1 MRNGTWIEEAKK
13 NTGLLI
19 FLGVLTVILGFI
31 AIGAP
36 MITGV
41 AVSIMVGAL
50 LFIAGIAQVVHA
62 FKSGQ
67 WGTGILGTLIGVL
80 GVIAGLLMM
89 LRPVTGLLTITLML
103 AIYFIVDGIF
113 EIIASFKIKPDSGW
127 GWVLFN
133 GIIALLLGLMIWRQW
148 PVSGAWAVGILVGI
162 HILFSGFSMIF
173 LGTAAKKIVDAG
185 ENLIENI
192 GE

>member
-1 MRNGTWIEEAKK
+1 MSNGTWIEEAKK

-89 LRPVTGLLTITLML
+89 FRPVTGLLTITLML

-148 PVSGAWAVGILVGI
+148 PVSGAWA
-162 HILFSGFSMIF
+162 
-173 LGTAAKKIVDAG
+173 
-185 ENLIENI
+185 
-192 GE
+192 

>member
-1 MRNGTWIEEAKK
+1 MSNGTWIEEAKK

-36 MITGV
+36 LITGV
-41 AVSIMVGAL
+41 AVSIVVGAL
-50 LFIAGIAQVVHA
+50 LFVAGIAQVVHA

-67 WGTGILGTLIGVL
+67 WGTGVLGTLIGVL
-80 GVIAGLLMM
+80 GIIAGLLMM
-89 LRPVTGLLTITLML
+89 FRPVTGLLTITLML

-148 PVSGAWAVGILVGI
+148 PVSGAWAVGLLVGI

-173 LGTAAKKIVDAG
+173 LGTGAKKVVDAG
-185 ENLIENI
+185 EKVAQKI

>member
-1 MRNGTWIEEAKK
+1 MSNGTWIEEAKK

-19 FLGVLTVILGFI
+19 FLGALTVVFGCI

-36 MITGV
+36 LITGV
-41 AVSIMVGAL
+41 AVSIVVGAL

-67 WGTGILGTLIGVL
+67 WGTGILGTLIGAL

-89 LRPVTGLLTITLML
+89 FRPVMGLLTITLML

-148 PVSGAWAVGILVGI
+148 PVSGAWAVGLLVGI

-173 LGTAAKKIVDAG
+173 LGTGARKVVTAG
-185 ENLIENI
+185 EKVAQRI